1 MSAYAQMKE
10 LLEKSGLNMNVA
22 TPLLDLVIA
31 NDVEEVDGVGV
42 GAATNQVYTPDDG
55 EVFKKFTVAGDTQLL
70 PANIRFG
77 KTIYGVTGDFIP
89 PVFSV
94 SFDTDGGSTAEATQ
108 FIAESGLVT
117 APTEPTKEAFVFGG
131 WSADSGTTTWD
142 FATSRVLGNTV
153 LVAQWTAA

>member
-1 MSAYAQMKE
+1 MKE

-31 NDVEEVDGVGV
+31 NDVEEIDGTGVG
-42 GAATNQVYTPDDG
+42 GAANQVYTPDAG

-77 KTIYGVTGDFIP
+77 KTIYGITGDFVA

-94 SFDTDGGSTAEATQ
+94 SFDTDGGSAAEATQ
-108 FIAESGLVT
+108 FIAIDGLITEPT
-117 APTEPTKEAFVFGG
+117 APTKEAFVFNG
-131 WSADSGTTTWD
+131 WSDDAGVTTWD
-142 FATSRVLGNTV
+142 FATDRVEGNTV